1 MKRQPTADEM
11 LVKMAGLCA
20 GAEQCS
26 ADIRGKVLGKGFS
39 SEEAD
44 RIVGYLVKNRYID
57 DARFARAYAADKARF
72 SGWGRIKIRMY
83 LKHKGFSESLIREA
97 LDYIDENVYAE
108 SLQKALMSK
117 ARNLDLKE
125 IGDRQKLY
133 RHLAS
138 RGFESS
144 LIVAAMRN
152 FISNSN
158 VSSD

>member
-39 SEEAD
+39 IEEAD

-83 LKHKGFSESLIREA
+83 LKHKGFSETLISQA
-97 LDYIDENVYAE
+97 LDYIDENEYAE
-108 SLQKALMSK
+108 TLQKVMMSK
-117 ARNLDLKE
+117 ARNLDLKD

-158 VSSD
+158 PSSD